1 VALLLACFLQV
12 PFLALNLVVDKHRR

>member
-12 PFLALNLVVDKHRR
+12 SFIALNLVVDKHRR